1 MIMVLDVP
9 FLHGSLV
16 RLEPLAWHH
25 TGDLADSAEED
36 RTTFGHTWVPRGSE
50 VEEYLQHQFQ
60 LRESGK
66 LTPLAQIR
74 LADERAVG
82 CTAYL
87 DPRPWPGRSEPCAV
101 EIGWTWLALSAQRT
115 GINVESKLLLLQHAF
130 EQLGV
135 ARVDIKTDARNDRS
149 RRAIVG
155 LGAHFEGIL
164 RNWSQSWAL
173 GEEGRLRDSAMYSVI
188 DSEWPACQTLLRSRL
203 SLFGVD
209 GSL

>member
-1 MIMVLDVP
+1 MSLVLDVP

-25 TGDLADSAEED
+25 MGDLADSAEED
-36 RTTFGHTWVPRGSE
+36 RTTFSHTWVPRGSE
-50 VEEYLQHQFQ
+50 IEEYLQHQFQ
-60 LRESGK
+60 QAESGK

-74 LADERAVG
+74 LTDGRAVG
-82 CTAYL
+82 CTAYG
-87 DPRPWPGRSEPCAV
+87 DPRAWPGRSEPCAV

-115 GINVESKLLLLQHAF
+115 GINVEAKLLLLKHAF

-149 RRAIVG
+149 RQAIVG

-164 RNWSQSWAL
+164 RNWSRSWAP
-173 GEEGRLRDSAMYSVI
+173 GEEGQLRDSAMYSVI
-188 DSEWPACQTLLRSRL
+188 HSEWPACETRLRNRL
-203 SLFGVD
+203 GQFGVN
-209 GSL
+209 GTS